1 MSGRCRIHDLELR
14 PMCGPCLTGPLRD
27 QIRKLTSRV
36 VELADR
42 VDRLEAGDE
51 DETEERDS

>member
-1 MSGRCRIHDLELR
+1 
-14 PMCGPCLTGPLRD
+14 MCGPCLTGPLRD